1 MNIDKIYQHK
11 MMKFRILTLLFTLTS
26 AIAFAQEEWE
36 KNDGEIE
43 DVEIEIVK
51 NREIVLPK
59 ANRNFEKIPPTS
71 HEKNSNQ
78 IEYFFSN
85 LNLPLPA
92 LNIRIRPLRIKGEE
106 LNKLYGNY
114 IKAGFGNY
122 TTPYLEGYFSSKRNQ
137 TLLYGAHVNYINS
150 KNGPVD
156 TDNSGSGAFNVEV
169 FGKYFGKTTTASGEI
184 GLNRDSYHF
193 YGYNDALNV
202 GTDSLK
208 QNFNNVFVQG
218 YLENTNK
225 TNKLQ
230 YLTGFRFDYLKD
242 NYEALESELQLDF
255 KAQYALGDQSKID
268 LVMDY
273 DLISQ
278 KDEFLEVKSRN
289 IFRVKPTVTF
299 EYEGFLIN
307 AGFNAVYEND
317 TLSDSDELH
326 FYPMAQ
332 AQFSV
337 PSGFRIYAGI
347 RGDVEKLTLRK
358 LTDENPFISANT
370 RAFNSYKTFEFYGGI
385 DGSLSSKLGFGAG
398 ASIANYQNMYFFIND
413 PSDQSKFLIF
423 YDTGNTALVNVF
435 GELSYN
441 RNDELRF
448 VMRGDYWGY
457 NTDLSAEAWHR
468 PNYKVS
474 AISTYKLFDKFRFE
488 AEAFTLG
495 GIQAFDSNNNETVK
509 LDAAFDLNF
518 TTEYLFSKQFSA
530 FVRLNNIFSKEYE
543 LLYNYPTRGFQF
555 LIGAT
560 YSF

>member
-26 AIAFAQEEWE
+26 ALAFAQEEWE

-255 KAQYALGDQSKID
+255 KAEYALGDQSKID

-332 AQFSV
+332 VQFSV

-413 PSDQSKFLIF
+413 PSDQSKFVVF

-457 NTDLSAEAWHR
+457 NTDLSPEAWHR

-495 GIQAFDSNNNETVK
+495 GIQAFDPNNNETVK

-555 LIGAT
+555 MIGAT